1 MKQITYIIV
10 ACFFLNGCGEKVDS
24 RKYIIDN
31 GTAYKIKIELYTQ
44 YSSVP
49 RSFEKIGIGAV
60 HTAVMDDEQY
70 EINAPSAFGTDSV
83 VVTYND
89 LKRQVYWISETSFE
103 SLPQVTRNLLND
115 FDYSV
120 LEKGNYIF
128 TFSEEDYENAEKL

>member
-1 MKQITYIIV
+1 
-10 ACFFLNGCGEKVDS
+10 
-24 RKYIIDN
+24 
-31 GTAYKIKIELYTQ
+31 
-44 YSSVP
+44 
-49 RSFEKIGIGAV
+49 
-60 HTAVMDDEQY
+60 MDDEQY

-89 LKRQVYWISETSFE
+89 FKRQVYWISETSFE